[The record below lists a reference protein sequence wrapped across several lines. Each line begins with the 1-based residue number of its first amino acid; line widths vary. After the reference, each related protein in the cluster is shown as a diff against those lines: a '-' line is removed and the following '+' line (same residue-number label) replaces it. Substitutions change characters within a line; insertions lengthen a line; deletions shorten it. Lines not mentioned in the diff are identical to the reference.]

1 MNIPHYGRIWLANR
15 SIAQYSTSSRLMG
28 KKSKGSRNNNSSAP
42 TATVSESAVHRIS
55 VSAAPGS
62 STSAVVS
69 VDPEGVVRVRLAAAP
84 RDGEANTELVRFVAS
99 VLGVRRSDVSLVAGH
114 RDGIQ

>member
-1 MNIPHYGRIWLANR
+1 MANQANT
-15 SIAQYSTSSRLMG
+15 SIAQNCSSSRLMG
-28 KKSKGSRNNNSSAP
+28 KKSKGSSNKKDDSSD
-42 TATVSESAVHRIS
+42 ATVSESAVHRIS
-55 VSAAPGS
+55 VSAVPGS

-84 RDGEANTELVRFVAS
+84 RDGEANAELVRFVAS

>member
-1 MNIPHYGRIWLANR
+1 MNIPHYGRTWLANR
-15 SIAQYSTSSRLMG
+15 NVAQYSTSSRLMG
-28 KKSKGSRNNNSSAP
+28 KKSKGSRNNNSSSA
-42 TATVSESAVHRIS
+42 ASVIESAVHRIS
-55 VSAAPGS
+55 VSAVPGS